1 MSSKHIIS
9 PKQLTLQ
16 AIAKIQQ
23 SPVTLSLSKESKERM
38 KKNRAYLDAKV
49 KNADRPF
56 YGINTGFGSLRN
68 QRISNENLE
77 QLQENLVKS
86 HAAGAGD
93 EVPEEIVRLMLFLKI
108 HSLSLGVSGV
118 RVALVERLIKMYNH
132 DCLPVVYQ
140 LGSLGASGDLAP
152 LAHLSLPL
160 LGLGKVRLNGK
171 LISAKAAL
179 KKMNVKP
186 LSLVSKEGLA
196 LLNGTQFSTAY
207 AVWCL
212 LQTDRLMWWANATSA
227 LSLEGFMCH
236 TSPFDER
243 IQAVRPHE
251 GQIQIGKIIR
261 DWRKG
266 SPIAKIEKT
275 DVQDPYAFR
284 CIPQVHGASWNA
296 IEHVRQIV
304 STEIHAVTDNPMI
317 FSDTD
322 AIISAGNFHAQLL
335 ALPLDYLGLALHELG
350 NISERR
356 IFQLMMGVR
365 ELPAYLTPHAGLHS
379 GLMIAQY
386 TAASIVSQN
395 KQLCTPAS
403 VDSIVSSNG
412 QEDHVSMAANAAT
425 KTYRIVE
432 NLWRILA
439 IEWMS
444 AAQALDLRRPKKTSR
459 KLEKLHADYR
469 KVVPMLRKD
478 RVIQVDMEKTI
489 GFLKG
494 V

>member
-1 MSSKHIIS
+1 MGANHTIS
-9 PKQLTLQ
+9 PKKLTLNSIDSIQKKQ
-16 AIAKIQQ
+16 AK
-23 SPVTLSLSKESKERM
+23 LSLSKESRERIS
-38 KKNRAYLDAKV
+38 KNRKYLENKIAGSDQ
-49 KNADRPF
+49 PF

-68 QRISNENLE
+68 TRISKDNLSE
-77 QLQENLVKS
+77 LQENLVKS
-86 HAAGAGD
+86 HAAGIGD
-93 EVPEEIVRLMLFLKI
+93 EVPEEIVRLMMLLKI
-108 HSLSLGVSGV
+108 HSLALGCSGV
-118 RVALVERLIKMYNH
+118 RVKLIERLIQFYNH
-132 DCLPVVYQ
+132 GLTPVVYQ

-152 LAHLSLPL
+152 LAHLSLPI
-160 LGLGKVRLNGK
+160 LGLGKVRLDGK
-171 LISAKAAL
+171 LITAKSAL
-179 KKMNVKP
+179 KKLKMEP
-186 LSLVSKEGLA
+186 MSLVSKEGLA

-207 AVWCL
+207 SVWAIL
-212 LQTDRLMWWANATSA
+212 ETQKLMYWANASAA
-227 LSLEGFMCH
+227 LSLEGFLCH

-243 IQAVRPHE
+243 IQLVRPHE
-251 GQIQIGKIIR
+251 GQIEIGKIIR
-261 DWRKG
+261 DFRKG
-266 SPIAKIEKT
+266 SPIEKLEKN

-296 IEHVRQIV
+296 IQHVKQVI

-356 IFQLMMGVR
+356 TFQLMMGLR
-365 ELPAYLTPHAGLHS
+365 ELPAYLTLLPGVNS

-403 VDSIVSSNG
+403 ADSIVSSNG

-425 KTYRIVE
+425 KTWRIVE

-444 AAQALDLRRPKKTSR
+444 AAQALDLQRPLKTSR
-459 KLEKLHADYR
+459 KLEKLHAAYR
-469 KVVPMLRKD
+469 EKVPMLKKD
-478 RVIQVDMEKTI
+478 RVISEDIEKTI
-489 GFLKG
+489 LFLRE
-494 V
+494 

>member
-1 MSSKHIIS
+1 MSANHTIS
-9 PKQLTLQ
+9 PKKLTLDI
-16 AIAKIQQ
+16 IADIRKKQ
-23 SPVTLSLSKESKERM
+23 SKLSLSKESRDRIR
-38 KKNRAYLDAKV
+38 KNRQYLENKIAKE
-49 KNADRPF
+49 DRAF

-68 QRISNENLE
+68 QRISNEDLSE
-77 QLQENLVKS
+77 LQENLVKS
-86 HAAGAGD
+86 HAAGTGD
-93 EVPEEIVRLMLFLKI
+93 EVPESIVRLMLLLKI
-108 HSLSLGVSGV
+108 HSLSLGCSGV
-118 RVALVERLIKMYNH
+118 RVELVERLIQFYNH
-132 DCLPVVYQ
+132 DLVPVIYQ

-152 LAHLSLPL
+152 LAHLSLPI

-171 LISAKAAL
+171 LMTAKSAL
-179 KKMNVKP
+179 KKLDLKP
-186 LSLVSKEGLA
+186 MTLVSKEGLA
-196 LLNGTQFSTAY
+196 LLNGTQFSASY
-207 AVWCL
+207 SVWAIL
-212 LQTDRLMWWANATSA
+212 ETQKLMHWANATAS
-227 LSLEGFMCH
+227 LSLEAFLCH
-236 TSPFDER
+236 TSPFDAR
-243 IQAVRPHE
+243 IQEVRPHQ
-251 GQIQIGKIIR
+251 GQIEIGKTIR
-261 DWRKG
+261 DFRKG
-266 SPIAKIEKT
+266 SPIEKLEKK

-296 IEHVRQIV
+296 IEHVQQVV

-335 ALPLDYLGLALHELG
+335 ALPLDYLGIALHELG

-356 IFQLMMGVR
+356 TFQLMMGLR
-365 ELPAYLTPHAGLHS
+365 GLPAYLTPIPGLHS

-403 VDSIVSSNG
+403 IDSIVSSNG

-444 AAQALDLRRPKKTSR
+444 AAQALDLQRPLKTSK
-459 KLEKLHADYR
+459 KLEKLHAAYR
-469 KVVPMLRKD
+469 EKVPMLKKD
-478 RVIQVDMEKTI
+478 RVISEDIEKTI
-489 GFLKG
+489 TFLK